1 MGQCMHR
8 MVWALV
14 STVLA
19 IASGVAGADTLEAQ
33 NRSSPT
39 ATPAGKCRYAT
50 YGDLMRWGENTNWAQ
65 DWTQQYFAC
74 GVNSLPPDLEYAFNN
89 AKTMG
94 RDGRY
99 VLNHQVYAMSTNSH
113 ARLPQTQ
120 ADAKACNQA
129 RQQIAAN
136 DKWRAAHKTLPES
149 DPAVVAVRKSTS
161 DSRSYLARNCK

>member
-1 MGQCMHR
+1 MRH
-8 MVWALV
+8 VFVAIV
-14 STVLA
+14 STVLLTVA
-19 IASGVAGADTLEAQ
+19 GLAGADTFEAQ

-50 YGDLMRWGENTNWAQ
+50 YGDLMRWGETTNWAQ

-74 GVNSLPPDLEYAFNN
+74 GVSSLPQDLEYAFNN

-99 VLNHQVYAMSTNSH
+99 VYNHPVYAMSTNSH
-113 ARLPQTQ
+113 ARRPQAQT
-120 ADAKACNQA
+120 DTKACAQA

-136 DKWRAAHKTLPES
+136 DKWRAAHKNLPAS
-149 DPAVVAVRKSTS
+149 DPAVIAVQKSTS
-161 DSRSYLARNCK
+161 DSRNYLAQNCK